1 MEILDNVYVKNITE
15 FRELEVVI
23 NNKLIDAMKV
33 LYKKA
38 PTIFKTINTD
48 FGYTDPATA
57 KDIIAESKF
66 EHIYF
71 KINELYR
78 NVYNIFQIEPY
89 NSETTREFMNILED
103 TKLLADII
111 HTSPPVINNNIHS
124 LLLNRIYIVSNYFKV
139 PSQCSFKS
147 NNIFDDIT
155 ETKRLNRVIRN
166 DQKILGV
173 WGGLILNNLNAC
185 RLFAINEIANE

>member
-1 MEILDNVYVKNITE
+1 MKIFANTYAKNIIG

-23 NNKLIDAMKV
+23 NNKLIDGMRV

-38 PTIFKTINTD
+38 HTIFKTINTD
-48 FGYTDPATA
+48 FAYTDPATA
-57 KDIIAESKF
+57 KDILAESKF

-103 TKLLADII
+103 TKLLTDII

-124 LLLNRIYIVSNYFKV
+124 LLSNRIYIVSNYFKIH
-139 PSQCSFKS
+139 SQFSFKS
-147 NNIFDDIT
+147 NDIYDAII
-155 ETKRLNRVIRN
+155 ETKRLNRIIRN
-166 DQKILGV
+166 DEKILGV
-173 WGGLILNNLNAC
+173 WGGLIVNNLNAC
-185 RLFAINEIANE
+185 RLFAIDEITKE

>member
-1 MEILDNVYVKNITE
+1 M
-15 FRELEVVI
+15 R
-23 NNKLIDAMKV
+23 V

-38 PTIFKTINTD
+38 HTIFKTINTD
-48 FGYTDPATA
+48 FGYTEPATA

-71 KINELYR
+71 KINEVYR

-89 NSETTREFMNILED
+89 DSETTRVFMNILED
-103 TKLLADII
+103 TKLLTNII

-147 NNIFDDIT
+147 NNIFDAIT
-155 ETKRLNRVIRN
+155 ETKRVNRVITDN
-166 DQKILGV
+166 DSIYDYWYEDG
-173 WGGLILNNLNAC
+173 
-185 RLFAINEIANE
+185 